1 MQEIQDWSSDGEDPQ
16 EEKMTTH
23 SSILVLEISG
33 TEEPV
38 GYSPWG
44 HKTVG
49 EDLATEQQQ

>member
-1 MQEIQDWSSDGEDPQ
+1 
-16 EEKMTTH
+16 MTTH